1 MDGGIEQNPAY
12 GTARTFN
19 LQDNSSDQVC
29 LTEYLGRLLKLA
41 YECSFCSKRSRSSL
55 Q

>member
-12 GTARTFN
+12 GTARPFIRAECVSHEGFYTATYSKI
-19 LQDNSSDQVC
+19 DA
-29 LTEYLGRLLKLA
+29 TEGRP
-41 YECSFCSKRSRSSL
+41 RG